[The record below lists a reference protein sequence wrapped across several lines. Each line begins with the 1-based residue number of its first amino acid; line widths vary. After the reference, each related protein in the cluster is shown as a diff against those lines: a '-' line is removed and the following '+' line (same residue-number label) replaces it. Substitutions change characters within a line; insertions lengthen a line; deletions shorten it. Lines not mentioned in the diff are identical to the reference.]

1 MDLHYAPRTIA
12 LHSEIL
18 HPLVEPDPARLQRLH
33 NQLFEQGHPVYTDF
47 SVLQDGAALS
57 NPAARPGAISSVT
70 FASDRMVFR
79 EELSALTV
87 EEFAQRVRRIGQQAC
102 ELLGVQVLTAHQV
115 TLRTLANP
123 RCFRD
128 SREYMKEG
136 MFSFSEEIE
145 DFGRTP
151 QLYGLRL
158 VFPPNETQPNAHAL
172 RIESFHGDPRSLFL
186 ENQASFPPILVARGL
201 EPLEQHV
208 LEAYEFLTTRT
219 LQFVSRFDVRL
230 EA

>member
-1 MDLHYAPRTIA
+1 MAVPSIVPSPTKPVSITVASHTTITGTSASGEITATAPIKVA
-12 LHSEIL
+12 A
-18 HPLVEPDPARLQRLH
+18 PLPRAYQWADGSAYVNHVELVRKAR
-33 NQLFEQGHPVYTDF
+33 G
-47 SVLQDGAALS
+47 GK
-57 NPAARPGAISSVT
+57 
-70 FASDRMVFR
+70 
-79 EELSALTV
+79 LTV
-87 EEFAQRVRRIGQQAC
+87 EDFAQRVRRISQQAC

-136 MFSFSEEIE
+136 MFSFSEEVE

-219 LQFVSRFDVRL
+219 LQFVSRFDIRL